1 MKIYNYKKSAKIF
14 QELHRGCSKSLKL
27 HLRRY
32 TLPKLPVRLAP
43 LPKLIALI
51 INFF

>member
-1 MKIYNYKKSAKIF
+1 LKIYNYKKSAKIL

-32 TLPKLPVRLAP
+32 TLPKLPAWLAP
-43 LPKLIALI
+43 LAKLITLI

>member
-14 QELHRGCSKSLKL
+14 QELHRGCFKSLKL

-32 TLPKLPVRLAP
+32 TLLKLPVWLTPLA
-43 LPKLIALI
+43 KLITLI